1 MNRTIKTALA
11 ASFGAALMASLASPV
26 LAQQRQTAAM
36 SNMSFEHVM
45 NIGTQGTGEGQFKY
59 VEDFALSI
67 DGNLLASDAA
77 HAWIQVFDKTTGEY
91 LGRFGGK
98 GDDDEHLYKPEGI
111 AVAPNGHIYV
121 ADYNT
126 GYVKV

>member
-1 MNRTIKTALA
+1 MNRIAKSALA
-11 ASFGAALMASLASPV
+11 ATVGAVLTAWIASPG
-26 LAQQRQTAAM
+26 LAGSSM
-36 SNMSFEHVM
+36 NFEHVM

-67 DGNLLASDAA
+67 DGHLLASDAA
-77 HAWIQVFDKTTGEY
+77 HAWIQVFDKTTGAY

-98 GDDDEHLYKPEGI
+98 GDDDEHLDKPEGI

-126 GYVKV
+126 GY